1 MKISRTGSAANHGIK
16 TVTLASPKFAWS
28 TIDSSLSIRN
38 GRAKDFS
45 TSSHH
50 SYALSVS
57 MQELNEFLAALA
69 KAALANPEVIEAGLA
84 PSLKHLAQIH
94 GVVAGIISPK

>member
-1 MKISRTGSAANHGIK
+1 MKISRTGSAANHGTK
-16 TVTLASPKFAWS
+16 TVNLASPKFAWS
-28 TIDSSLSIRN
+28 TADSSLNIRS

-50 SYALSVS
+50 SYAISVS
-57 MQELNEFLAALA
+57 MQELNELLAALA
-69 KAALANPEVIEAGLA
+69 KAALANPQLLEAGLA
-84 PSLKHLAQIH
+84 SSLKHLAQIH